1 MTEGAGISFI
11 MLERSRSL
19 RIPVAVHRRF
29 APPEPLQRPARDQGD
44 TDGPASPWDPF
55 AMPINILAGG
65 GEPWIRD
72 GVRGEAISIKSAASP
87 AWARSSDPE
96 GGNDTSGT
104 YRWWTCETWLVASA
118 PGIQPV
124 WVTSSRHMTRERYLI
139 PGLRV
144 PVTISQKKSTR
155 VRIEWDEVPKIDD
168 LIARGD
174 PLFTNPDATRPL
186 IRDAMASA
194 GVAPPPPRPREEI
207 DGPNAR
213 VISFGGGGPD
223 GNPFTNKRKVD
234 LLLSVAIPG
243 RARFGYRWQGKAP
256 TDRLVQPGTNIRVL
270 YDPARPD
277 EVDIPWD
284 EVGVKKADML
294 QAAKAMV
301 RAVRNGQ
308 AVPAASAPSLPPDQ
322 SPGDSVALLERLS
335 NLRAAGVLTDEEFAA
350 EKARVL
356 RKS

>member
-1 MTEGAGISFI
+1 
-11 MLERSRSL
+11 
-19 RIPVAVHRRF
+19 
-29 APPEPLQRPARDQGD
+29 
-44 TDGPASPWDPF
+44 
-55 AMPINILAGG
+55 MPINILAGG

-72 GVRGEAISIKSAASP
+72 GVRGEAISIKAAASP
-87 AWARSSDPE
+87 AWSRSSDPE

-124 WVTSSRHMTRERYLI
+124 WVTSSRHMTREKYLI

-144 PVTISQKKSTR
+144 PVTISQKNSTR
-155 VRIEWDEVPKIDD
+155 LRIEWDEVPKIDE

-186 IRDAMASA
+186 IRQAIASA
-194 GVAPPPPRPREEI
+194 GVSPQAAGSRDEM

-223 GNPFTNKRKVD
+223 GNPFTSKRKVD

-243 RARFGYRWQGKAP
+243 RPRFGYRWQGKAP
-256 TDRLVQPGTNIRVL
+256 TDRLVRPGTNIRVL

-284 EVGVKKADML
+284 EVGVKKSDML
-294 QAAKAMV
+294 QAAKEIA

-308 AVPAASAPSLPPDQ
+308 AVPAARAPSQ
-322 SPGDSVALLERLS
+322 SPNPSVAGSAGGDPIALLERLS

-356 RKS
+356 GKS